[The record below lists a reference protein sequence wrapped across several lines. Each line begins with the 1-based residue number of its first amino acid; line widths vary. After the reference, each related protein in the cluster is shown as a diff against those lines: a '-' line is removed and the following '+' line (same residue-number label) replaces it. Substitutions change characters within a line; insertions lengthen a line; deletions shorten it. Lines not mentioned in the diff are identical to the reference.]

1 MSSARKDRILQD
13 IRALR
18 LGIDRTRRDL
28 LGTVVE
34 LERAM
39 VVLERTAELADRVD
53 VAVAGKRAREPTR
66 RLVRSV
72 RSDRPAA

>member
-1 MSSARKDRILQD
+1 MASARKDRILQD
-13 IRALR
+13 LRALR

-39 VVLERTAELADRVD
+39 VVLERTAELADRVN
-53 VAVAGKRAREPTR
+53 VAIAGKRAREPTR
-66 RLVRSV
+66 RLVREC
-72 RSDRPAA
+72 RPDRPAA